1 MSTTFIFA
9 AGVICFGFT
18 LIGVILT
25 VYEFKNI
32 TQSNPNRVA
41 PAQPTPLTVDFAEQI
56 GRAHV

>member
-41 PAQPTPLTVDFAEQI
+41 PAQPTPLTVDFAEPRS
-56 GRAHV
+56 RAS